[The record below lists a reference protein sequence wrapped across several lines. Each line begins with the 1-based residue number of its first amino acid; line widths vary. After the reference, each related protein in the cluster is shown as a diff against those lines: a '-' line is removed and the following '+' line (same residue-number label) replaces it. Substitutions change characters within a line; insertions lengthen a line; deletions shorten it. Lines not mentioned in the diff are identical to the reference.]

1 MLSTSDMK
9 TRTEPPRPVRARFT
23 AAVMLIAAATLTAA
37 CDTGVTESDE
47 PGVLRVTLQADPS
60 DNSIT
65 VSGQT
70 YEVDE
75 SDLYSVTIF
84 QGKVYQDTAY
94 ATLYSDLDAFEP
106 ADVEYDLLQYDNSGA
121 PVEHVIFE
129 SFVPPGE
136 YDLLQFGVTAT
147 IVQVEN
153 LTIPV
158 QLPPDVN
165 PLLEFER
172 NIEVFEHDTT
182 VVQLTIKPFES
193 VVRFR
198 DSFRFTREIEVAGI
212 SHR

>member
-1 MLSTSDMK
+1 MT
-9 TRTEPPRPVRARFT
+9 TRTERPRPLRARFT
-23 AAVMLIAAATLTAA
+23 AALMLIAAATLTAA

-106 ADVEYDLLQYDNSGA
+106 ADVEYDLLQYDNNDA

-136 YDLLQFGVTAT
+136 YDMLQFGVTAT

-158 QLPPDVN
+158 QLPPDVS